1 MAELAIDV
9 GQNPKTLPFQT
20 ANGLIEAPVTNLE
33 SITVGGMEIR
43 NLPAAIHDAMTDPQV
58 SGLLGLNFLS
68 NFRMDIDTQKGMLYL
83 EKK

>member
-1 MAELAIDV
+1 MMAAIEV
-9 GQNPKTLPFQT
+9 FLMSCTKKPT
-20 ANGLIEAPVTNLE
+20 I
-33 SITVGGMEIR
+33 GGMEIR

-58 SGLLGLNFLS
+58 AGLLGLNFLS